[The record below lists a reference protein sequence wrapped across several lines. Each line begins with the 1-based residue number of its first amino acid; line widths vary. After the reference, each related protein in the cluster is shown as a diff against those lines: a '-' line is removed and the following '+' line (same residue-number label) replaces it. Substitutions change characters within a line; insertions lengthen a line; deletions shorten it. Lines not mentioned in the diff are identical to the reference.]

1 MSDENKPF
9 DPFKPAQPRI
19 PGVPPKGAAPLA
31 EPPAVQANSSDL
43 KTKLSRV
50 QLPPP
55 WISGVIAAAIAAGIA
70 VAWWSSE
77 KPAKEPG
84 PAPVEASA
92 APVVAEPPKAVEK
105 LPTAPGEVATTDQL
119 ATVWSS
125 QRFIYRDPATA
136 LESPAIVVHLPGGA
150 YWGLSLR
157 EPYGTCELEYV
168 TDMNKL
174 EAVYHY
180 RGNHPMVGDPCNR
193 TLFDLMRYGTNPG
206 GGLVRGAIAQGAGIR
221 PPMAIEIHT
230 KGKAVVATKME

>member
-9 DPFKPAQPRI
+9 DRFKPSQPRI
-19 PGVPPKGAAPLA
+19 PGVPAKGPLPA
-31 EPPAVQANSSDL
+31 EPLPVVRAPNPDL

-55 WISGVIAAAIAAGIA
+55 WISAILVGAIAAGIA

-77 KPAKEPG
+77 RTPKKAAPV
-84 PAPVEASA
+84 PVEASA
-92 APVVAEPPKAVEK
+92 APLVAEPPRPAEG
-105 LPTAPGEVATTDQL
+105 LPVAPGEIATTDQL
-119 ATVWSS
+119 AKAWSS

-150 YWGLSLR
+150 YWALSLR

-168 TDMNKL
+168 TDLDKL
-174 EAVYHY
+174 ESVYHY
-180 RGNHPMVGDPCNR
+180 RANHPMVGDPCSR
-193 TLFDLMRYGTNPG
+193 TLFDLTRYGTNPG

-221 PPMAIEIHT
+221 PPMAIEIRT
-230 KGKAVVATKME
+230 KGKQVVALKME